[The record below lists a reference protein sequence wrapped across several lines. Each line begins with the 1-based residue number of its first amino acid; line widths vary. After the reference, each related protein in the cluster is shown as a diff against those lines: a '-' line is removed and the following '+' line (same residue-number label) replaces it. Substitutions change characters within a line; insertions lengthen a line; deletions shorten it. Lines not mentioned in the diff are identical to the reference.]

1 MFVPIAV
8 PEYRDR
14 LEEMTAEALQ
24 EYYAHSAGH
33 KRLFEIAAIY
43 ERHADLSTL
52 EQARALADDGA
63 PAELRRFAAE
73 AYVGNGVKH
82 LSEDI
87 ANTEAELTVEF
98 DGEAVPYRE
107 VRPRIMNE
115 PDGSRRRDL
124 HARRCAATEEH
135 LNPMYEEAVELERE
149 LTADLGA
156 ATVIELYEGFAY
168 DPRALER
175 ETSQYLAAT
184 EGLYLER
191 IDAALRER
199 VGVALEDAAI
209 PDFSRLWRAPEFD
222 AGFAT
227 ERAVPA
233 LRATLAGLGI
243 DLDSQRN
250 VELDIEAR
258 PGKRPR
264 AFCAPIRVPG
274 RVVLVILPQGG
285 QDDYQALF
293 HEAGHTEHFANADP
307 GLPAEQRL
315 LGDNAVTE
323 GFAFLFEHL
332 LSDPAWLHSQLDFGP
347 VDDYI
352 RFTALQKLF
361 FVRRYAGKLA
371 YEVELHS
378 GLAVD
383 TLPDRYTGHLSAA
396 VGVPCPR
403 TDYLEDVD
411 GGFYCTCYLR
421 AWAFEAQLRDHL
433 RSRFGTDWFRRKAA
447 GDLLRELW
455 SLGQSLRA
463 DELLR
468 ELTGEPIRF
477 EILAD
482 EARAQL
488 A

>member
-1 MFVPIAV
+1 MPIAV

-14 LEEMTAEALQ
+14 LEEMTAEALE

-33 KRLFEIAAIY
+33 KRVFEIAAIY

-52 EQARALADDGA
+52 EQARALADEDA

-98 DGEAVPYRE
+98 DGEAAPYRE

-115 PDGSRRRDL
+115 PDGGRRRDL
-124 HARRCAATEEH
+124 HSRRCAATEEH

-156 ATVIELYEGFAY
+156 ATVIDLYEGFAY
-168 DPRALER
+168 DPRGLER
-175 ETSQYLAAT
+175 ETSQYLAGT
-184 EGLYLER
+184 ESLYLEL
-191 IDAALRER
+191 IDASLRER

-209 PDFSRLWRAPEFD
+209 PDLSRLWRAPEFD

-227 ERAVPA
+227 DRAVPA

-293 HEAGHTEHFANADP
+293 HEAGHTEHFAHADA

-347 VDDYI
+347 VDDYV

-361 FVRRYAGKLA
+361 FVRRYAAKLA

-378 GLAVD
+378 GLALD
-383 TLPDRYTGHLSAA
+383 TLPDRYAGHLSTA

-403 TDYLEDVD
+403 SDYLEDVD

-477 EILAD
+477 EVLAD
-482 EARAQL
+482 EARTAL

>member
-1 MFVPIAV
+1 VPIAV
-8 PEYRDR
+8 PEYRER
-14 LEEMTAEALQ
+14 LEEMTAEALE

-33 KRLFEIAAIY
+33 KRTYDIAEVY

-52 EQARALADDGA
+52 EQAQALAAEGA
-63 PAELRRFAAE
+63 PVELRRFAAE
-73 AYVGNGVKH
+73 AYIGNGVKH

-87 ANTEAELTVEF
+87 ANTEASLTVAF
-98 DGEAVPYRE
+98 DGEEVPYRE
-107 VRPRIMNE
+107 VRPRLMNE
-115 PDGSRRRDL
+115 PDPARRRDL
-124 HARRCAATEEH
+124 HARRCAVTEEH

-156 ATVIELYEGFAY
+156 PTVLALYETFDY
-168 DPRALER
+168 DPRGVDRDTAALTADTDTLYR
-175 ETSQYLAAT
+175 EQ
-184 EGLYLER
+184 
-191 IDAALRER
+191 IDAALRRR
-199 VGVALEDAAI
+199 VGVGLDDASL
-209 PDFSRLWRAPEFD
+209 PDFTRLWRAPEFD
-222 AGFAT
+222 AGFVS
-227 ERAVPA
+227 ERALPA
-233 LRATLAGLGI
+233 LRATLSGLGV

-293 HEAGHTEHFANADP
+293 HEAGHTEHFAFTDP

-347 VDDYI
+347 VEEYI

-371 YEVELHS
+371 YEIELHS
-378 GLAVD
+378 GKALD
-383 TLPDRYTGHLSAA
+383 TLPDRYAERLTAA
-396 VGVPCPR
+396 VGVEYPR
-403 TDYLEDVD
+403 GDYLEDVD

-433 RSRFGTDWFRRKAA
+433 KSRFGSDWFRRRAA

-455 SLGQSLRA
+455 GLGQSMRA
-463 DELLR
+463 DDLLR

-477 EILAD
+477 DVLAD
-482 EARAQL
+482 EARAAL
-488 A
+488 R

>member
-1 MFVPIAV
+1 VPIAV
-8 PEYRDR
+8 PEYRER
-14 LEEMTAEALQ
+14 LEEMTAEALE

-33 KRLFEIAAIY
+33 KRTYEIAAIY

-52 EQARALADDGA
+52 DQARALADAGA

-87 ANTEAELTVEF
+87 ANTEAELTVAY
-98 DGEAVPYRE
+98 DGEDVPYRE

-115 PDGSRRRDL
+115 PDAARRRDL

-135 LNPMYEEAVELERE
+135 LNPMYEEATELERE
-149 LTADLGA
+149 LTSDLGA
-156 ATVIELYEGFAY
+156 ASVLALYEGFGY
-168 DPRALER
+168 DPRGLDA
-175 ETSQYLAAT
+175 ETSRYVAETDA
-184 EGLYLER
+184 LYR
-191 IDAALRER
+191 QQIDAALRR
-199 VGVALEDAAI
+199 RTGVALEEAAL
-209 PDFSRLWRAPEFD
+209 PDLSRLWRAPEFD

-264 AFCAPIRVPG
+264 AFCAPIRVPD

-293 HEAGHTEHFANADP
+293 HEAGHAEHFANADG
-307 GLPAEQRL
+307 GLPAEERL

-332 LSDPAWLHSQLDFGP
+332 LSDPAWLHAQLDFGP
-347 VDDYI
+347 VDDYM

-361 FVRRYAGKLA
+361 FVRRYAAKLA
-371 YEVELHS
+371 YEIDLHS
-378 GLAVD
+378 GLALD
-383 TLPDRYTGHLSAA
+383 SLPDRYAERLSAS
-396 VGVPCPR
+396 VGVAYPR
-403 TDYLEDVD
+403 GDYLEDVD

-433 RSRFGTDWFRRKAA
+433 RTEFGSDWFRRRAA

-455 SLGQSLRA
+455 SLGQSQRA
-463 DELLR
+463 DDLLR

-477 EILAD
+477 EVLAD
-482 EARAQL
+482 EARAVL
-488 A
+488 G

>member
-1 MFVPIAV
+1 VPIAV
-8 PEYRDR
+8 PEYRER
-14 LEEMTAEALQ
+14 LEEMTAEALE

-33 KRLFEIAAIY
+33 KRTFEIAAIY

-52 EQARALADDGA
+52 EQTRALADGGA

-87 ANTEAELTVEF
+87 ANTEADLTVEF

-115 PDGSRRRDL
+115 PDGARRRDL
-124 HARRCAATEEH
+124 HARRCAATDEH
-135 LNPMYEEAVELERE
+135 LNPMYAEAVELERE

-156 ATVIELYEGFAY
+156 ATVIDLYEGFGY
-168 DPRALER
+168 DPRGLHEA
-175 ETSQYLAAT
+175 TSQHTAAT
-184 EGLYLER
+184 EGLYREQ
-191 IDAALRER
+191 IDAALRRR
-199 VGVALEDAAI
+199 VGVSLEDAAI
-209 PDFSRLWRAPEFD
+209 PDLSRLWRAPEFD

-250 VELDIEAR
+250 VELDVDAR

-332 LSDPAWLHSQLDFGP
+332 LSDPAWLRSQLDFGP
-347 VDDYI
+347 VADYI

-371 YEVELHS
+371 YEIELHS
-378 GLAVD
+378 GLALE
-383 TLPDRYTGHLSAA
+383 TLPDRYAGHLSAA
-396 VGVPCPR
+396 VGVPYPR

-433 RSRFGTDWFRRKAA
+433 RSRFGSDWFRRKAA

-477 EILAD
+477 EVLAD
-482 EARAQL
+482 EARADL
-488 A
+488 AG

>member
-1 MFVPIAV
+1 VPIAV
-8 PEYRDR
+8 PEYRER
-14 LEEMTAEALQ
+14 LEEMTAEALE

-33 KRLFEIAAIY
+33 KRTYEIAAIY

-52 EQARALADDGA
+52 DQARALAEAGA

-87 ANTEAELTVEF
+87 ANTEAELTVAF
-98 DGEAVPYRE
+98 DGEDIPYRE
-107 VRPRIMNE
+107 VRPRVMNE
-115 PDGSRRRDL
+115 PDSGRRRDL

-135 LNPMYEEAVELERE
+135 LNPMYQEAFELERE
-149 LTADLGA
+149 LSADLGA
-156 ATVIELYEGFAY
+156 ANVLALYESFGY
-168 DPRALER
+168 DPRGLDL
-175 ETSQYLAAT
+175 ETSAYRAETDA
-184 EGLYLER
+184 LYLEC
-191 IDAALRER
+191 IDAALRRR
-199 VGVALEDAAI
+199 VGIALEDAAL
-209 PDFSRLWRAPEFD
+209 PDFARLWRAPEFD
-222 AGFAT
+222 AAFTT

-233 LRATLAGLGI
+233 LRATLAGLGV
-243 DLDSQRN
+243 DLDLQRN

-307 GLPAEQRL
+307 GLPAEERL

-332 LSDPAWLHSQLDFGP
+332 LSDPAWLRSQLDFGP
-347 VDDYI
+347 VNDYV

-371 YEVELHS
+371 YEIELHS
-378 GLAVD
+378 GLTLDA
-383 TLPDRYTGHLSAA
+383 LPDRYVEHLSTA
-396 VGVPCPR
+396 VGVPYPR
-403 TDYLEDVD
+403 GDYLEDVD

-433 RSRFGTDWFRRKAA
+433 RSRFGTDWFRRKPA

-463 DELLR
+463 DDLLR
-468 ELTGEPIRF
+468 ELTGQPIRF
-477 EILAD
+477 EVLAD
-482 EARAQL
+482 EARAAL

>member
-1 MFVPIAV
+1 VPIAV
-8 PEYRDR
+8 AEYRER
-14 LEEMTAEALQ
+14 LEQMTAEAIE

-33 KRLFEIAAIY
+33 KRTYEIAAIY

-52 EQARALADDGA
+52 DQARTLAEAGA

-73 AYVGNGVKH
+73 AYVGNGIKH
-82 LSEDI
+82 LSEAI
-87 ANTEAELTVEF
+87 ANTEAELTVAF
-98 DGEAVPYRE
+98 DGEDIPYRE
-107 VRPRIMNE
+107 VRPRVMNE
-115 PDGSRRRDL
+115 PDAARRRDL
-124 HARRCAATEEH
+124 HARRCAATEEYM
-135 LNPMYEEAVELERE
+135 NPMYEEAVELERE
-149 LTADLGA
+149 LTSDLGA
-156 ATVIELYEGFAY
+156 ATILELYESFGY
-168 DPRALER
+168 DPRGLDRDTSAYTA
-175 ETSQYLAAT
+175 ETDA
-184 EGLYLER
+184 LYLER
-191 IDAALRER
+191 IDGALRRR
-199 VGVALEDAAI
+199 VGVALEDAAL

-222 AGFAT
+222 AGFT
-227 ERAVPA
+227 SERAVPA

-243 DLDSQRN
+243 DLDAQRN

-307 GLPAEQRL
+307 GLPAEERL

-332 LSDPAWLHSQLDFGP
+332 LSDPAWLRSQLDFGP
-347 VDDYI
+347 VDDYV

-371 YEVELHS
+371 YEIELHS
-378 GLAVD
+378 GLALD
-383 TLPDRYTGHLSAA
+383 TLPDRYAAHLSAA
-396 VGVPCPR
+396 VGVPNPR
-403 TDYLEDVD
+403 GDYLEDVD

-433 RSRFGTDWFRRKAA
+433 RTEFGSDWFRRKPA

-463 DELLR
+463 DDLLR

-477 EILAD
+477 EVLAD
-482 EARAQL
+482 EARTAL

>member
-1 MFVPIAV
+1 VPIAV
-8 PEYRDR
+8 PEYRER
-14 LEEMTAEALQ
+14 LEEMTAEALE

-33 KRLFEIAAIY
+33 KRTFEIAAIY

-52 EQARALADDGA
+52 EQARALAEGDA

-87 ANTEAELTVEF
+87 ANTEADLTVEF

-115 PDGSRRRDL
+115 PDGARRRDL

-156 ATVIELYEGFAY
+156 ATVIDLYERFGY
-168 DPRALER
+168 DPRGLHE
-175 ETSQYLAAT
+175 ETSQYTAAT
-184 EGLYLER
+184 EGLYREQ
-191 IDAALRER
+191 IDAALRRR
-199 VGVALEDAAI
+199 VGVSLEDAAI

-250 VELDIEAR
+250 VELDIDAR

-332 LSDPAWLHSQLDFGP
+332 LSDPAWLRSQLDFGP

-371 YEVELHS
+371 YEIELHS
-378 GLAVD
+378 GLALD
-383 TLPDRYTGHLSAA
+383 TLPDRYAGHLSAA
-396 VGVPCPR
+396 VGVTYPR

-433 RSRFGTDWFRRKAA
+433 RGRFGSDWFRRKAA

-477 EILAD
+477 EVLAD
-482 EARAQL
+482 EARAGL

>member
-1 MFVPIAV
+1 VPIAV

-14 LEEMTAEALQ
+14 VEEMTAEALQ

-33 KRLFEIAAIY
+33 KRAYEIAAIY

-52 EQARALADDGA
+52 DQARALTAEDA

-87 ANTEAELTVEF
+87 ANTEAELTVTF
-98 DGEAVPYRE
+98 DGEDVPYRE

-115 PDGSRRRDL
+115 PDSRRRRDL

-135 LNPMYEEAVELERE
+135 LNPMYEEAAELERE

-156 ATVIELYEGFAY
+156 ETVLALYEGYGY
-168 DPRALER
+168 DPRGLHE
-175 ETSQYLAAT
+175 ETSRYVAET
-184 EGLYLER
+184 DGLYRER
-191 IDAALRER
+191 VDAALRR
-199 VGVALEDAAI
+199 RMGVALEDAAL

-222 AGFAT
+222 AGFTT

-243 DLDSQRN
+243 DLDGQHN
-250 VELDIEAR
+250 VELDIAAR

-274 RVVLVILPQGG
+274 RVVLVMLPQGG

-293 HEAGHTEHFANADP
+293 HEAGHAEHFANVDP
-307 GLPAEQRL
+307 SLPAEQRL

-332 LSDPAWLHSQLDFGP
+332 LSDPAWLHGQLDFGP
-347 VDDYI
+347 VDEYV

-361 FVRRYAGKLA
+361 FVRRYAAKLA
-371 YEVELHS
+371 YEIELHS
-378 GLAVD
+378 GVPLD
-383 TLPDRYTGHLSAA
+383 SLPDRYSEHLSGA
-396 VGVPCPR
+396 VGVAYPR
-403 TDYLEDVD
+403 GDYLEDVD

-433 RSRFGTDWFRRKAA
+433 RTEFGSDWFRRRQA

-463 DELLR
+463 DDLLR
-468 ELTGEPIRF
+468 EVTGESIRF
-477 EILAD
+477 DVLAD
-482 EARAQL
+482 EARRAL
-488 A
+488 S